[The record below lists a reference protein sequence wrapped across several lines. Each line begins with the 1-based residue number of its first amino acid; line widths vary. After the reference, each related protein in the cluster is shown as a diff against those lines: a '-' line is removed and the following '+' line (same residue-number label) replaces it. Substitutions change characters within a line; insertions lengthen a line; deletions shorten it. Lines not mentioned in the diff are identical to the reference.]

1 MKIISKNH
9 SLDKGIRGYL
19 VYLVDDNSNAISCD
33 EVFGEE
39 ERIKKENELSQK
51 YNLGTDDIEYVTLEK
66 FKSQNL
72 NYTPLILVFYL
83 DRNLWTNHEMLASY
97 GENVKR
103 YLENNGDEVRIFF
116 LPTDDKE
123 EIKCINPVH
132 IGDTDMEKIYQL
144 IEDIS
149 EKFQIGIE

>member
-9 SLDKGIRGYL
+9 SLNKGIRGYL
-19 VYLVDDNSNAISCD
+19 VYLVDDNSNPISCD

-39 ERIKKENELSQK
+39 ERIQKENELSQK
-51 YNLGTDDIEYVTLEK
+51 YNLSGDDVEYVTLEK

-83 DRNLWTNHEMLASY
+83 DRNLFTNQELISNY

-132 IGDTDMEKIYQL
+132 IGDDEIERINEL

-149 EKFQIGIE
+149 NKFQIGVE